1 MGFSQCIDTILNRT
15 ELYTR
20 SNEHVHLTSEIST
33 SRKLLTDGVEH
44 IWAFLSTQ
52 IPSWTELYT
61 RSNDHV
67 HLTSECLTW
76 PLPAGNFW
84 QMGWSAYGLFE
95 HIDTILNWTELYTR
109 SNEHVHLTSECP
121 TRSPPAGQRRSGRHS
136 CAQPRQRQGSSD
148 PARSCCPTQSSPA
161 CPCKEICQ
169 YFSFL
174 LLRWISLSTLTV

>member
-1 MGFSQCIDTILNRT
+1 MSMFTSPL
-15 ELYTR
+15 R
-20 SNEHVHLTSEIST
+20 S
-33 SRKLLTDGVEH
+33 
-44 IWAFLSTQ
+44 
-52 IPSWTELYT
+52 P
-61 RSNDHV
+61 
-67 HLTSECLTW
+67 
-76 PLPAGNFW
+76 PAGNFW
-84 QMGWSAYGLFE
+84 QMGWSTYGLFWAHRYHLELNCTLEAMTMSTSPLSVSPDLYQQETSDRCGGAHMGFSE
-95 HIDTILNWTELYTR
+95 HLDTILNWTELYTR

-169 YFSFL
+169 YFSLL